1 MSRWKIV
8 VGLAVAAVVTANAA
22 AAAAAAPAAP
32 AAEPTIA
39 EIEAALAAAMRAA
52 GMANAAPK
60 VFAFGACFPVHEQPN
75 TFVCLLPMAGEGRF
89 DQVPLRRT
97 GNGFE
102 VVMDENGAPAW
113 LDMACPPLAEAER
126 FLRGARKDD
135 RLKVT
140 DFGAD
145 PFGELTDE
153 RGRFREETG
162 PERLMCTYE
171 FRSGSGQWTAV
182 TYVWRKDGK
191 YVFEPEHE
199 VWDEEE

>member
-1 MSRWKIV
+1 MFMRKIV
-8 VGLAVAAVVTANAA
+8 IGVALFAAITTNAAVA
-22 AAAAAAPAAP
+22 
-32 AAEPTIA
+32 AAEPTTA
-39 EIEAALAAAMRAA
+39 AIEAALEAAMRAA
-52 GMANAAPK
+52 GVERPDLT
-60 VFAFGACFPVHEQPN
+60 VTVVHACFPAHGRADD
-75 TFVCLLPMAGEGRF
+75 FVCLLPMAGEGRY
-89 DQVPLRRT
+89 DQVPLRRA
-97 GNGFE
+97 GDRFE
-102 VVMDENGAPAW
+102 VVMDESGAPAW
-113 LDMACPPLAEAER
+113 LDMACPPLVEAER

-153 RGRFREETG
+153 RGQFREGKG

-171 FRSGSGQWTAV
+171 IRGRSGQQTAV

-199 VWDEEE
+199 VWDEE